1 MRTVLVTLIL
11 PLVSTVAIASEPATC
26 QVEVRPTIDRGL
38 TFLVKDALAWKKEH
52 NCISCHHAAL
62 VVWAMS
68 EAKQRGHAV
77 DEPVLA
83 ELTKWS
89 ATTVGSGTTGV
100 PRPASAP
107 KAFNSKAIYFAL
119 AFNSVTSPDAD
130 VQKALPALV
139 QTIETDQMED
149 GSWQS
154 WPETRPPIFGYND
167 ETVTIFEALALLPSA
182 AGDRA
187 AGTARDKGVKWLAE
201 HPIGDDPQNVAMR
214 LVLWQRL
221 GRPADELQALAKRI
235 TDRQNADGGWSQA
248 ADMPS
253 DAWAT
258 GQALYALA
266 HVDIQRDN
274 PAIQHAQAFLAKTQK
289 EDGSW
294 PMASRPIKP
303 GGAGSTSLIPIT
315 GAGSAW
321 AVLGLVRSTEH
332 KEEKSIDQKTRNR

>member
-1 MRTVLVTLIL
+1 MRFALVALISL
-11 PLVSTVAIASEPATC
+11 MFSTTAFSAEPALSP
-26 QVEVRPTIDRGL
+26 VDVKATITKGL
-38 TFLVKDALAWKKEH
+38 AFLVKDALAWKKEH

-62 VVWAMS
+62 VVWSMH
-68 EAKQRGHAV
+68 EAKLRGHAV

-89 ATTVGSGTTGV
+89 AESVGPGKVGV

-107 KAFNSKAIYFAL
+107 KGLNTKAVHFAL
-119 AFNSVTSPDAD
+119 AFNVVPKSDAD

-139 QTIETDQMED
+139 ETMKGDQLED

-154 WPETRPPIFGYND
+154 WPDTRFPIFGHSD
-167 ETVTIFEALALLPSA
+167 EMVTIQETLALLPSA
-182 AGDRA
+182 AAGDA
-187 AGTARDKGVKWLAE
+187 SAIAARDKAVQWLVA
-201 HPIGDDPQNVAMR
+201 HPVGDDPQVVALR
-214 LVLWQRL
+214 LVLCRQL
-221 GRPADELQALAKRI
+221 GRPSEEWQPLAQRI
-235 TDRQNADGGWSQA
+235 IDTQYADGGWKQA
-248 ADMPS
+248 PDMTS

-266 HVDIQRDN
+266 HADIKGDN
-274 PAIQHAQAFLAKTQK
+274 PLVQRAQAFLAKTQK

-294 PMASRPIKP
+294 PMTSRPIKP

-321 AVLGLVRSTEH
+321 AVLGLVRS
-332 KEEKSIDQKTRNR
+332 SS